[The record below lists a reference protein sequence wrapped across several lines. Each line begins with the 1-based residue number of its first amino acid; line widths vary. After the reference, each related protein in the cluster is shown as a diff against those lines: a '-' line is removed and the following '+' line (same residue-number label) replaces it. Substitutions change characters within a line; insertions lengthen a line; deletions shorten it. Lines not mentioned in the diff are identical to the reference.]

1 MCVSSPICSSITPV
15 SCVRAGEQQHADS
28 QTARVLCRLQ
38 VLWGNGLCRLRLD
51 LRGGNRTEGGTGCVF
66 QVSWVKSG
74 VSDSTKRNPLAHS
87 LPARERE
94 RVFGRKAWI
103 GRPWSGRGTTG

>member
-1 MCVSSPICSSITPV
+1 MR
-15 SCVRAGEQQHADS
+15 RAGLSMDGRWYQAKREEEYVS
-28 QTARVLCRLQ
+28 
-38 VLWGNGLCRLRLD
+38 GYKGS
-51 LRGGNRTEGGTGCVF
+51 RGGHPPMGTGCVF